1 MNKIPTALP
10 ITALNSDPAGRY
22 SAGLHHTPMTLV
34 RLSHVRCIFLTYI
47 YVRFAVLLGRAH
59 SATGEHAVRT

>member
-1 MNKIPTALP
+1 MNKIPTALA

-22 SAGLHHTPMTLV
+22 STGLHHTPPTLV
-34 RLSHVRCIFLTYI
+34 RLSHLLCIFLTYI

-59 SATGEHAVRT
+59 SPTGEHAVRT

>member
-1 MNKIPTALP
+1 MIRIRTALP

-22 SAGLHHTPMTLV
+22 SAGLHPTPLTLV
-34 RLSHVRCIFLTYI
+34 RLSHGRCIFLTYI
-47 YVRFAVLLGRAH
+47 YVRFAVFLGRAH